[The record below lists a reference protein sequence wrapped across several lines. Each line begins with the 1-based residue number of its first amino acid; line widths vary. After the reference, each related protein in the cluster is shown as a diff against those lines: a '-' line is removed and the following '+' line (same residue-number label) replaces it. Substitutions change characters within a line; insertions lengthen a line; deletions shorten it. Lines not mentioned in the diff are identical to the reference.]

1 MARGIRYA
9 LMVVLLSAT
18 PVLAGDAGA
27 PFAGRMSLGHHREAS
42 QAHQPEVAPQRA
54 SVRYQCQRWKA
65 LAARLG
71 ETYAGHRLREA
82 VLQRICG
89 LSDEQTSEAAWNWPW
104 TSLDRGDI
112 EPPRLHRTFG
122 AWDIKCGPLDERR
135 RCAVLTRLP
144 VAPAAGEADAR
155 EILVHFVID
164 MVAGRESVLWRVF
177 VPHDSGAREP
187 VLPELVSRDGTPA
200 QPRDALGAVSY
211 RLVSTVHTEAF
222 PACGAR
228 GCLMEGHLR
237 RASEVV
243 SRLWEGRPLDL
254 DVRVGSSTPFAVT
267 LPAGG
272 FRAAFKEL
280 VRLRRE
286 EVRAYGRR

>member
-9 LMVVLLSAT
+9 LMAVLLSAT
-18 PVLAGDAGA
+18 PVLAGDAAA
-27 PFAGRMSLGHHREAS
+27 PFSGRMSLGHHREAF
-42 QAHQPEVAPQRA
+42 QVQPPEVAPQRA

-71 ETYAGHRLREA
+71 ETYAGHRLRET

-89 LSDEQTSEAAWNWPW
+89 LSEEQASEAAWSWPW
-104 TSLDRGDI
+104 ASLDRGDI
-112 EPPRLHRTFG
+112 EPPRSHRTFG
-122 AWDIKCGPLDERR
+122 AWEIKCGPLDERR
-135 RCAVLTRLP
+135 RCAVLARLR
-144 VAPAAGEADAR
+144 PAAGEDDAKV
-155 EILVHFVID
+155 ILVHFVID
-164 MVAGRESVLWRVF
+164 MVAGRESVLWRIF
-177 VPHDSGAREP
+177 VPHEGGDLGPARSDR
-187 VLPELVSRDGTPA
+187 VSLDTAPA
-200 QPRDALGAVSY
+200 QEREARGAVSY
-211 RLVSTVHTEAF
+211 RLISTVHSEGF
-222 PACGAR
+222 PACGAK
-228 GCLMEGHLR
+228 GCLMEGHIR
-237 RASEVV
+237 RASDVV

-286 EVRAYGRR
+286 EVRAHGRQ